1 MTQTSNLDAIGSD
14 GEGHGEDAVHDAI
27 HDYRAQVLALIQ
39 KAEEISERAVLDV
52 GQNVNSIVR
61 DARDYMKHLK
71 ESLGSVGDDTSEAS
85 VTHAIVRQSD
95 AVASFMEDMGQHLR
109 VQEDKAQQA
118 VEQSIKIIEAANTIK
133 TMAYTARILSLNAHI
148 EAARLGSHGH
158 AFQVIVKEMLKF
170 SEVVEET
177 NLKVSGL
184 AEDLQEL
191 LPQIAHQTKT
201 IRHDTEVFS
210 DQLERLNGSVEE
222 STHNLKEM
230 VVQTMT
236 DGDQRVQKVLDL
248 SMQALSHLQFQ
259 DLMIQDVQRID
270 TLLYELHNLLLE
282 RLGSDQTPQ
291 QPRYMIRLGDAMK
304 DDEKED
310 DEMLEEGELLLF

>member
-1 MTQTSNLDAIGSD
+1 MTQTSNLEAEGGSA
-14 GEGHGEDAVHDAI
+14 EVVHDALR
-27 HDYRAQVLALIQ
+27 DYRAQVLELIQ

-61 DARDYMKHLK
+61 DARDYIGHLK
-71 ESLGSVGDDTSEAS
+71 DSLGSVGDDTSEQS

-95 AVASFMEDMGQHLR
+95 AVARFMEDMGQHLR

-148 EAARLGSHGH
+148 EAARLGPHGH

-201 IRHDTEVFS
+201 IRHDTEIFS
-210 DQLERLNGSVEE
+210 GKLETLNSSVEE
-222 STHNLKEM
+222 STHHLKEM

-236 DGDQRVQKVLDL
+236 DGDARLQKVLDL

-259 DLMIQDVQRID
+259 DLMIQDVQRVD
-270 TLLYELHNLLLE
+270 TLLYELHTLLLD
-282 RLGSDQTPQ
+282 RLGSSEEPGE
-291 QPRYMIRLGDAMK
+291 PRYMIRLGDAMSESERE
-304 DDEKED
+304 DE
-310 DEMLEEGELLLF
+310 EMLEEGELLLF